1 MTLFYLCLLLFTL
14 AGILVVCLPWL
25 KKHQSLSAN
34 TLSNTGLIKQR
45 LVELHI
51 EQQQGLLS
59 EVDRLQS
66 ENELKLAL
74 LDEVQD
80 TSRTTSSSKWVLI
93 SGGLSSLGGGAGVY
107 WQANQIKQVSQW
119 QVAKAQT
126 SKLGERILKGDEN
139 IGLNDLQAFA
149 LGLRSRLAAKP
160 EDAIGWMLLGR
171 VSGALNRID
180 SSIAAFEKS
189 LQYDPTNTGTL
200 TSYAQALLMT
210 GQEEAT
216 TQAKGVLL
224 RILQLEPD
232 NTTAMGVLAVV
243 ASQLGD
249 KALALV
255 NWQKLQRFVPQNDPN
270 YASISQRIVELTAQM
285 TPRDLLVPE
294 STSVLSAQPSG
305 KSVLVT
311 VNLSPALVDKLP
323 ATGFLFV
330 FAQQSSGEVR
340 MPAAVQKMPLSA
352 FPLQVIL
359 SDANAMLANYTLSQL
374 EQIKLVARVSM
385 DENVAQA
392 PGELQGQI
400 VLNLQPEG
408 ESLGTVTID
417 KEL

>member
-1 MTLFYLCLLLFTL
+1 
-14 AGILVVCLPWL
+14 
-25 KKHQSLSAN
+25 
-34 TLSNTGLIKQR
+34 
-45 LVELHI
+45 
-51 EQQQGLLS
+51 
-59 EVDRLQS
+59 
-66 ENELKLAL
+66 
-74 LDEVQD
+74 
-80 TSRTTSSSKWVLI
+80 
-93 SGGLSSLGGGAGVY
+93 
-107 WQANQIKQVSQW
+107 
-119 QVAKAQT
+119 VAKAQT

-340 MPAAVQKMPLSA
+340 MPAAVQKMPLCA
-352 FPLQVIL
+352 FPLLVIL
-359 SDANAMLANYTLSQL
+359 SDANAMLAYYTLSQL